1 MKYQLINL
9 RDMNSRLKTM
19 EEAAEYLNIPK
30 SSLYKLCSKNELL
43 YRKIGRNNR
52 FTIEDLEEFIQRQK
66 VKRTNEKE
74 QINFRKVKIKL

>member
-1 MKYQLINL
+1 
-9 RDMNSRLKTM
+9 MNSRLKTM

-66 VKRTNEKE
+66 VKRTNDIEK
-74 QINFRKVKIKL
+74 INFRKVKIKL

>member
-1 MKYQLINL
+1 
-9 RDMNSRLKTM
+9 MNSRLKTM

-52 FTIEDLEEFIQRQK
+52 FTIEDLEEFIQRME
-66 VKRTNEKE
+66 VKRSDEKE
-74 QINFRKVKIKL
+74 ETNFRKVKIKL